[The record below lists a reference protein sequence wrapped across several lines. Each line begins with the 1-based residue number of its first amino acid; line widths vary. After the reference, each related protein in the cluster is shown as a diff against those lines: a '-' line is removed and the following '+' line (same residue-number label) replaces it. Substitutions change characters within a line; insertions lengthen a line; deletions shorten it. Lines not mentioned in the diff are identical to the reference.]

1 MLPTIRRLL
10 PLALA
15 ALLSHAGSSIF
26 ASANSVLARMD
37 STTAVGTNPIVDPKA
52 EYLGLQ
58 KADNSCSHRDLGFTG
73 AIAGKWYAV
82 WGDVLW
88 CDAGVTDPE
97 RDTPG
102 FHGMV
107 RDAVSATTGDPLL
120 VHDLNLGDNQRQR
133 QFIPFNAS
141 WGEKFE
147 TGFGGTSLVETD
159 AAAGTGAVFYLVVS
173 LAHLPRSSSVHVVS
187 GLANGPKNQNA
198 AGLVGAGIAR
208 VDVIDGTPT
217 VTRRHGERGYWWPAD
232 SNPQY
237 GDIAAFRDPRSDYIY
252 AWGGPPTTVASSDW
266 VQSSYVYMVRVKA
279 HEAFDLSRYEYWWG
293 RQRGWRTERLTVF
306 TAETAALWGIG
317 QGQVVWNEFYSC
329 YIFVHLGIGGGTVFL
344 RTAPAPEGPW
354 TPDVKIFE
362 AAPID
367 GGLVYAGVAHPY
379 LDETGRTLV
388 ISFTNNNRIQV
399 IKATFSP

>member
-1 MLPTIRRLL
+1 
-10 PLALA
+10 
-15 ALLSHAGSSIF
+15 
-26 ASANSVLARMD
+26 MD

-159 AAAGTGAVFYLVVS
+159 AAAGTGAVFYLV
-173 LAHLPRSSSVHVVS
+173 
-187 GLANGPKNQNA
+187 NQNA

-329 YIFVHLGIGGGTVFL
+329 YIFVHLGSYRRWYGVF
-344 RTAPAPEGPW
+344 ADGSSPEGSW

-399 IKATFSP
+399 IKATFSR

>member
-15 ALLSHAGSSIF
+15 ALLCHAGSSTF
-26 ASANSVLARMD
+26 ASANSVSARMD
-37 STTAVGTNPIVDPKA
+37 STTAVGTNPIVDAKVEPTIA
-52 EYLGLQ
+52 
-58 KADNSCSHRDLGFTG
+58 ARTTTLGFTG
-73 AIAGKWYAV
+73 AVAGKWYAV

-120 VHDLNLGDNQRQR
+120 VHNLNLGENRRQR
-133 QFIPFNAS
+133 QFIPFNVS
-141 WGEKFE
+141 WGEKFD

-159 AAAGTGAVFYLVVS
+159 AAAGTGAVFYLV
-173 LAHLPRSSSVHVVS
+173 
-187 GLANGPKNQNA
+187 NQNA

-208 VDVIDGTPT
+208 VHVIDGTPT
-217 VTRRHGERGYWWPAD
+217 VTRRHGERGHWWPAD
-232 SNPQY
+232 SNPRY

-306 TAETAALWGIG
+306 TAETAALWGTG
-317 QGQVVWNEFYSC
+317 QGQVVRNEFYRR

-362 AAPID
+362 AAPVD

-399 IKATFSP
+399 IKTTFSR